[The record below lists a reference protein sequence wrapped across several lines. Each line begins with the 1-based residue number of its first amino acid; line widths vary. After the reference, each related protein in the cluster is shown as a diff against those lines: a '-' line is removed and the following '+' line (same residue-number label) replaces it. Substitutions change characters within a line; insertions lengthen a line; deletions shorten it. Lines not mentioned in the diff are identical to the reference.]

1 MRNLWK
7 NEDGSALLEATAI
20 VPVLI
25 LLVGGTLEFSLY
37 FERQHL
43 VTTGVRDAAR
53 YLARTDPAD
62 PAKQTIAQNI
72 AATGSADGS
81 APLRVPSFN
90 PANVTIFLDDSIL
103 NPLDPAT
110 NLRPYLVPAPA
121 CAGPDRMRIITVTGS
136 YTFTSP
142 GLLGY
147 FTTGQTIEVRHS
159 ERCIGLS

>member
-7 NEDGSALLEATAI
+7 NEEGSALLEATAI

-53 YLARTDPAD
+53 YLARTDPANVTG
-62 PAKQTIAQNI
+62 QTIAQNI

-81 APLRVPSFN
+81 APLRVPGFN
-90 PANVTIFLDDSIL
+90 PANVTILLDDGIL
-103 NPLDPAT
+103 NPLDPLT
-110 NLRPYLVPAPA
+110 SLRP
-121 CAGPDRMRIITVTGS
+121 
-136 YTFTSP
+136 
-142 GLLGY
+142 
-147 FTTGQTIEVRHS
+147 
-159 ERCIGLS
+159 